1 MVSAAVAD
9 AAAANANAMSCHW
22 TDGAV
27 LPQARMPLP
36 QPLHASAARLLSPRV
51 PLLAPPQLQRAL
63 RPPQLRPC
71 RRPYGWTRNWNAQND
86 VWTDYRRRPNGSVFD
101 PARASASAR
110 MPMDVGGSTRTRVL
124 NAGSA
129 VLYCSRGPGSAV
141 WDPPG
146 PSHRGCGTLG
156 SRAMLTAQQERR
168 VTSQAIYL

>member
-110 MPMDVGGSTRTRVL
+110 MPMDVGGSKNTGTRTCVQVLVL
-124 NAGSA
+124 NARG
-129 VLYCSRGPGSAV
+129 LRYCTCCSRGPGSAV

-146 PSHRGCGTLG
+146 F
-156 SRAMLTAQQERR
+156 
-168 VTSQAIYL
+168 TSLDSPRTGVQGWTPP